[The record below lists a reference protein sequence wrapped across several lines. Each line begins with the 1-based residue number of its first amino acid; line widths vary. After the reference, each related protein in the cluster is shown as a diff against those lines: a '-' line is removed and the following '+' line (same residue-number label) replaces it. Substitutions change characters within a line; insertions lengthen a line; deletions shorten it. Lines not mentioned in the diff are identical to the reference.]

1 MNCTF
6 IPRKILDELKTYK
19 DGFNLFYKYGRD
31 ITKIPSKYKINFLD
45 AKNAKELVKSF
56 AGNINFDENEVFA
69 SKYLDYGISHDT
81 QTDTYSITIA
91 GTKYDLPKLP
101 GNSNEDF
108 GVYIQGRIPVLSNF
122 AKDELLEAH
131 KQDIPHFSKVIA
143 DVYKFASI
151 QEDINEKEELLKY
164 EEDAT
169 TRDNIQKAILD
180 LIDQKN
186 KEVLNIQSKYPK
198 FNFPVSY
205 FSETLSK
212 TIANYGKLSDFEVID
227 IPHEDLED
235 FVILKEKHTNRVLAL
250 HAYAGYRY
258 PNNNSND
265 RFGQGFLPPQ
275 ELSKVQT
282 LATTSDTISLKMY
295 LANARLVQL
304 NYDVIDVVSSSYYYS
319 KDLDVPPLL
328 VLDAP
333 AFHQAI
339 KPVFEYFINTAQY
352 QKSILE
358 LYEGHQKLEKKNTL
372 SNNIA
377 EKRKA
382 ISIYLPQNVLDEI
395 DKYIAS
401 NELSELK
408 KYLFSLLKSKR
419 KKIMSG
425 EGKAELTALYELIQA
440 VREENVGEKLKER
453 NTDDASLISSF
464 INDASNIDNYYV
476 QTVMGIIK
484 EKLFQVKQTL
494 LPFSNKANQLVKKI
508 IEEQTYYSH
517 KVSFFPKGH
526 TFFNNLISSDGR
538 YSGLYIY
545 VDPNEFNSAWAN
557 SKENKAGWNRLT
569 QAEKEFSTFFTKQLK
584 ESYIAVYGEEAYNA
598 NWEDGRIPL
607 MKKDVSL
614 QTAEILN
621 QAKDRNIS
629 SAYEN
634 LKDVMERAFGA
645 NENFAQVIS
654 ETGDTGV
661 PNYYMRGN
669 KEEHEEHARE
679 LVLKY
684 GGIETDLYK
693 VLLAT
698 KSNLEKKKEFD
709 EIEGYFQ
716 LIKHMASRDVST
728 DGITENKNTLKLLD
742 NIYKYYFKQERQKL
756 NAGNRKYKNYASLRK
771 ALKNI
776 EYVDV
781 DRIINMGMKLN
792 TFVTMVLAP
801 LNDVKNITQG
811 FLRGLARGVAGTL
824 SNLYGGEAPFTV
836 SDFMRQWGLVTTLLF
851 DVNRRDLVAQ
861 LLKVTNTFNADL
873 SDFASPKFL
882 ETDKRFIMFRS
893 GVFFMLNYIGDYV
906 NRSAVTLAMIEK
918 EIGLE
923 AFSLDKNGNLVYD
936 KTKDKRYQTPDGKL
950 IVDTLIDNGYI
961 YGIDDK
967 MSNYYKKISNETYG
981 SYDNETFRMINMY
994 SLGRLLLQFRRYLP
1008 DYLYESFAKKKYV
1021 YNTGKYVV
1029 KNGKVVWEGTYEE
1042 GVMRSLISMFNPKVL
1057 REVLRESKTL
1067 DADVIS
1073 RKRLNLAKFTADI
1086 SFFIAL
1092 YLLYSLL
1099 NGDFDDDEEEKK
1111 SKIWFLGN
1119 KVNTQAFRSLIFDS
1133 VQTINLNTYH
1143 ALLKT
1148 PFLITTKLSKLVA
1161 VLNNLILAGQYG
1173 VLGQEKK
1180 AEKKAY
1186 KALDDFGD
1194 VVPVW
1199 NSAKKLKEQTEDIL
1213 WSDVDE
1219 TDE

>member
-6 IPRKILDELKTYK
+6 IPRKTLEQLKTYQ
-19 DGFNLFYKYGRD
+19 DGINLFYKYGKD
-31 ITKIPSKYKINFLD
+31 ISKIPNKYKINFLD

-56 AGNINFDENEVFA
+56 AGNINFDENELFA
-69 SKYLDYGISHDT
+69 SRYLDYGISYDASK
-81 QTDTYSITIA
+81 DSYSITI
-91 GTKYDLPKLP
+91 GKTKYDLPKLQ

-108 GVYIQGRIPVLSNF
+108 GIYLQGKTPVLSNF
-122 AKDELLEAH
+122 AKDELLETH
-131 KQDIPHFSKVIA
+131 KQDIPHFSNVIA
-143 DVYKFASI
+143 DIYKFASI
-151 QEDINEKEELLKY
+151 QEAIDRQEDLLKQ
-164 EEDAT
+164 EDDAT
-169 TRDNIQKAILD
+169 TRDNIQKVILD
-180 LIDQKN
+180 LVDEKN
-186 KEVLNIQSKYPK
+186 TEILNIQSKYPNFK
-198 FNFPVSY
+198 FPLSY
-205 FSETLSK
+205 FSDTLSK
-212 TIANYGKLSDFEVID
+212 TISHYGRLVDFEVVD

-235 FVILKEKHTNRVLAL
+235 FIILKEKHTNKLLVL

-258 PNNNSND
+258 ANSNSND
-265 RFGQGFLPPQ
+265 RMGQGFMPLQ
-275 ELSKVQT
+275 ELNKVQT

-295 LANARLVQL
+295 LANARLVEL
-304 NYDVIDVVSSSYYYS
+304 GYDVIDVVSSSYYYS
-319 KDLDVPPLL
+319 KDLDIPPLL

-333 AFHQAI
+333 AFHQSI
-339 KPVFEYFINTAQY
+339 KPVFEYFIKTAPHQ
-352 QKSILE
+352 QSIAE
-358 LYEGHQKLEKKNTL
+358 LYAGHRKLEKKNTL
-372 SNNIA
+372 SNNIV
-377 EKRKA
+377 ERRKT
-382 ISIYLPQNVLDEI
+382 ISIYLPQNELAEI

-401 NELSELK
+401 NDLAGLK

-419 KKIMSG
+419 KRIMSG

-464 INDASNIDNYYV
+464 INDASNIDNYYI
-476 QTVMGIIK
+476 QTVMTIIR
-484 EKLFQVKQTL
+484 EKIFQVKQTL

-508 IEEQTYYSH
+508 IDEQTHYLH

-545 VDPNEFNSAWAN
+545 VDPNEFEGAWAN

-569 QAEKEFSTFFTKQLK
+569 QAEKEFSTFFVKQLK
-584 ESYIAVYGEEAYNA
+584 ESYEGVYGEEAYSA

-607 MKKDVSL
+607 MKKDISL

-621 QAKDRNIS
+621 QAKDKDFK
-629 SAYEN
+629 SAFDN
-634 LKDVMERAFGA
+634 VKDVMERAFGA
-645 NENFAQVIS
+645 NENFAQVVS

-669 KEEHEEHARE
+669 NEEHEEYARE

-771 ALKNI
+771 VLKNI

-781 DRIINMGMKLN
+781 DKIINMGMKFN
-792 TFVTMVLAP
+792 TFVTMVLNP
-801 LNDVKNITQG
+801 LNDIKNVTQG

-824 SNLYGGEAPFTV
+824 SNLYGNDAPFTV
-836 SDFMRQWGLVTTLLF
+836 SDFIRQWALATSLLF
-851 DVNRRDLVAQ
+851 DVNRRDVVAQ

-873 SDFASPKFL
+873 SDFANPKFL
-882 ETDKRFIMFRS
+882 ETDKRFVMFRS
-893 GVFFMLNYIGDYV
+893 GAFFMLNFLGDYV

-923 AFSLDKNGNLVYD
+923 AFSLDKNGSLVYD
-936 KTKDKRYQTPDGKL
+936 KTKDKRYQTPDGKI
-950 IVDTLIDNGYI
+950 IVDALIDNGYI

-967 MSNYYKKISNETYG
+967 MSSYYKKVSNETYG
-981 SYDNETFRMINMY
+981 AYDNETFRMINMY
-994 SLGRLLLQFRRYLP
+994 ALGRLLLQFRRYLP
-1008 DYLYESFAKKKYV
+1008 DYLYESFAKGKYV

-1042 GVMRSLISMFNPKVL
+1042 GVMRSLISMFNPRVL
-1057 REVLRESKTL
+1057 REVLRESQTL
-1067 DADVIS
+1067 DADVVS
-1073 RKRLNLAKFTADI
+1073 RKRLNLAKFTSDI
-1086 SFFIAL
+1086 ALFISL
-1092 YLLYSLL
+1092 YLLYSIL
-1099 NGDFDDDEEEKK
+1099 NGDFDDDDDEKK

-1119 KVNTQAFRSLIFDS
+1119 KTNTQAFRSLIFDS
-1133 VQTINLNTYH
+1133 VQTINLNTYQ
-1143 ALLKT
+1143 ALFKT
-1148 PFLITTKLSKLVA
+1148 PFLITTKLSKLVG
-1161 VLNNLILAGQYG
+1161 VLNNLTLAAQYG
-1173 VLGQEKK
+1173 VLGNEKK
-1180 AEKKAY
+1180 ASRKAY

-1199 NSAKKLKEQTEDIL
+1199 NSAKKIKEQTQDIL

-1219 TDE
+1219 TD